1 MIINNLKY
9 TIGDTFSAENKEVD
23 RNNSIESS
31 NTLILITKINDQK
44 IRVSDLIL
52 NILDNKNI
60 NTLYCVPGDANLHL
74 MDALGRKETFKYF
87 VFNDESTAAT
97 AASGATKM
105 NNNISVLNISSGY
118 SSSRVIEAIS
128 SAYIDSEP
136 VLVISG
142 QASSGQNI
150 KKNLRQF
157 GNKSLNTIDL
167 VKNITKYSYKIEKE
181 Y

>member
-1 MIINNLKY
+1 
-9 TIGDTFSAENKEVD
+9 
-23 RNNSIESS
+23 
-31 NTLILITKINDQK
+31 
-44 IRVSDLIL
+44 
-52 NILDNKNI
+52 
-60 NTLYCVPGDANLHL
+60 
-74 MDALGRKETFKYF
+74 
-87 VFNDESTAAT
+87 
-97 AASGATKM
+97 M

-128 SAYIDSEP
+128 SAFIDSEP

-167 VKNITKYSYKIEKE
+167 VKNITTTSFEPNDMMHSLFRELNNSKFFIVNESSFI
-181 Y
+181 